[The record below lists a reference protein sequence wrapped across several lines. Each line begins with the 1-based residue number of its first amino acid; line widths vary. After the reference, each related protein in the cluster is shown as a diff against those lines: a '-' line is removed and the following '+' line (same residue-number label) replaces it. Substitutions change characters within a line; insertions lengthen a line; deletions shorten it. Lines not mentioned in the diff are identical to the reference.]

1 MYCQTQA
8 AATTVVPDY
17 QASKEYDE
25 FLERENYAALTELTR
40 KNVEFEVKQ
49 VFNLLDS
56 DEDGV
61 LSSKDL
67 QVLIPN
73 HNEVKQMIGAQD
85 IDMDGSINYLEFA
98 FLMNS

>member
-1 MYCQTQA
+1 M
-8 AATTVVPDY
+8 
-17 QASKEYDE
+17 
-25 FLERENYAALTELTR
+25 
-40 KNVEFEVKQ
+40 
-49 VFNLLDS
+49 FNLLDS

-73 HNEVKQMIGAQD
+73 HNEVQQMIGAQD

>member
-1 MYCQTQA
+1 M
-8 AATTVVPDY
+8 
-17 QASKEYDE
+17 EYDE
-25 FLERENYAALTELTR
+25 FFEWANYAALTELTR

-49 VFNLLDS
+49 VFDLLDS

-73 HNEVKQMIGAQD
+73 HNEVQQMIGAQD
-85 IDMDGSINYLEFA
+85 IDMDGNINYLEFV

>member
-1 MYCQTQA
+1 M
-8 AATTVVPDY
+8 
-17 QASKEYDE
+17 
-25 FLERENYAALTELTR
+25 
-40 KNVEFEVKQ
+40 
-49 VFNLLDS
+49 FNLLDS

-73 HNEVKQMIGAQD
+73 HNEVQQMIGAQD

-98 FLMNS
+98 FLMNSWYSIISETSVLQWITTINIKDNLIYVILFS